1 MEDWVRNP
9 NKKQL
14 GLFSAFWF
22 IGVSLLILAATNFFS
37 ENPFLIRGNLLF
49 LLVVIFPTVILI
61 RMLRNYFF
69 HNRK

>member
-22 IGVSLLILAATNFFS
+22 IGVALLILAATNFFT
-37 ENPFLIRGNLLF
+37 ENPFLVRRNGLF
-49 LLVVIFPTVILI
+49 LLIVIFPTVILI
-61 RMLRNYFF
+61 LMLRNYFI